1 MHAKDVML
9 GNESIGNLIVKLS
22 VPAIVGLMV
31 QALYNLVDTIFIG
44 RGLGEQSMLGIAG
57 ISVAFPVQILM
68 MAIALG
74 VGIGGSSIISR
85 SLGKKDIL
93 KAERTVANMITLVLV
108 ASIAFTALALVFLDP
123 MLKVFGASDTVLP
136 FANEYTRYIVI
147 GTTFFTFSAAM
158 SNAIRAEG
166 NTRFAM
172 AIMVLSSIAN
182 IILDP
187 LFIFEFG
194 MGVKGAAIATVISQV
209 IGCIMVIYYYAS
221 SMSRVNLIIAYMRP
235 DTGILSETISIGMSE
250 FVFNVVES
258 SLFLLFNQSLLF
270 YGGDVAI
277 AVFGIVIKV
286 FMLTLMPIIGIKQGI
301 QPIVGYNYGANE
313 FARVKKTISLSNY
326 IVTGICILS
335 TVVVFLIPGQIMRI
349 FSNDPQLIEMGITAL
364 KISFLMMPFIGYQ
377 VVATALLQSLGKSKG
392 SLIVTL
398 SRQIIFLPPLV
409 IILPWFFGLNGIWI
423 SFPISDFLACVVAV
437 LITRK
442 EISMMKHENA
452 EKV

>member
-1 MHAKDVML
+1 MHKNDAML
-9 GNESIGNLIVKLS
+9 GNESIGNLIAKLS
-22 VPAIVGLMV
+22 APAIIGLLV

-85 SLGKKDIL
+85 ALGKKDVL
-93 KAERTVANMITLVLV
+93 KAERTVANMVTLVITV
-108 ASIAFTALALVFLDP
+108 SIAFTALALIFLDP
-123 MLKVFGASDTVLP
+123 MLKVFGASDIVLP
-136 FANEYTRYIVI
+136 FASEYTKYIVI

-166 NTRFAM
+166 NTKFAM
-172 AIMVLSSIAN
+172 AIMLVSSITN

-194 MGVKGAAIATVISQV
+194 MGIKGAAIATVISQLV
-209 IGCIMVIYYYAS
+209 GCVMVIYYYAS
-221 SMSRVNLIIAYMRP
+221 TMSRVGLIFAYMRP
-235 DTGILSETISIGMSE
+235 ETEIMGETISIGMSE
-250 FVFNVVES
+250 FIFNVVES
-258 SLFLLFNQSLLF
+258 ALFLLFNQSLLL
-270 YGGDVAI
+270 YGGDVSI
-277 AVFGIVIKV
+277 AVFGITIKV

-313 FARVKKTISLSNY
+313 YTRVRKTISLSNY
-326 IVTGICILS
+326 IVTTMCIIS
-335 TVVVFLIPGQIMRI
+335 TVIVFLIPEQIMRV
-349 FSNDPQLIEMGITAL
+349 FSDDPELISMGITAL

-377 VVATALLQSLGKSKG
+377 VVATALLQSLGRSKE
-392 SLIVTL
+392 SLVVTL

-409 IILPWFFGLNGIWI
+409 FILPLFFGLNGVWM

-437 LITRK
+437 FITRK
-442 EISMMKHENA
+442 EIARMRS
-452 EKV
+452 

>member
-1 MHAKDVML
+1 MHARDVML
-9 GNESIGNLIVKLS
+9 GNESIANLIVKLS

-85 SLGKKDIL
+85 SLGKKEML
-93 KAERTVANMITLVLV
+93 KAERTVANMVTLVL
-108 ASIAFTALALVFLDP
+108 ATSIAFTIIALVFLDP
-123 MLKVFGASDTVLP
+123 MLRVFGASDTVLP
-136 FANEYTRYIVI
+136 FASEYTRYIVI

-158 SNAIRAEG
+158 SNSIRAEG

-172 AIMVLSSIAN
+172 AVMVLSSIVN

-187 LFIFEFG
+187 LFIFSFG
-194 MGVKGAAIATVISQV
+194 MGVKGAAIATVISQ
-209 IGCIMVIYYYAS
+209 IAGCVMVIYYYVS
-221 SMSRVNLIIAYMRP
+221 SMSRLKLVVSYMKP
-235 DTGILSETISIGMSE
+235 EMGILSETISIGMSE
-250 FVFNVVES
+250 FIFNVVES
-258 SLFLLFNQSLLF
+258 ALFLIFNQSLLF

-326 IVTGICILS
+326 IVTAICVIS
-335 TVVVFLIPGQIMRI
+335 TVIVFLVPEQIMQV
-349 FSNDPQLIEMGITAL
+349 FSNDPQLTEMGVTAL

-398 SRQIIFLPPLV
+398 SRQIIFLPPLA

-442 EISMMKHENA
+442 EIAMMKHETT
-452 EKV
+452 EKA

>member
-1 MHAKDVML
+1 MHTKDVML

-22 VPAIVGLMV
+22 APAIVGLLV
-31 QALYNLVDTIFIG
+31 QALYNLVDTIFVG
-44 RGLGEQSMLGIAG
+44 RGLGEQSMLAIAG

-74 VGIGGSSIISR
+74 VGIGGSSIVSR
-85 SLGKKDIL
+85 ALGKKDII
-93 KAERTVANMITLVLV
+93 KAERTVANMVTLVV
-108 ASIAFTALALVFLDP
+108 TVSVAFTILGLIFLDP
-123 MLKVFGASDTVLP
+123 MLKIFGASDIVLP
-136 FANEYTRYIVI
+136 FASEYTKYIVI

-166 NTRFAM
+166 NTKFAM
-172 AIMVLSSIAN
+172 AIMLVSSITN

-209 IGCIMVIYYYAS
+209 VGCVMVVYYYAS
-221 SMSRVNLIIAYMRP
+221 SMSRVDLIVSYMRP
-235 DTGILSETISIGMSE
+235 ETGIMSETISIGMSE

-258 SLFLLFNQSLLF
+258 ALFLLFNQSLLI
-270 YGGDVAI
+270 YGEDVAI

-326 IVTGICILS
+326 IVTAMCIVS
-335 TVVVFLIPGQIMRI
+335 TVIVFLIPEQIMRV
-349 FSNDPQLIEMGITAL
+349 FSNDPQLIDMGITAL

-377 VVATALLQSLGKSKG
+377 VVTTALLQSLGKSKE

-437 LITRK
+437 LITKK
-442 EISMMKHENA
+442 EIAMMKH
-452 EKV
+452 

>member
-1 MHAKDVML
+1 MHKNDAML

-22 VPAIVGLMV
+22 APAIVGLLV
-31 QALYNLVDTIFIG
+31 QALYNLVDTIFVG

-85 SLGKKDIL
+85 ALGKKDII
-93 KAERTVANMITLVLV
+93 KAERTVANMVTLVV
-108 ASIAFTALALVFLDP
+108 TASVAFTALGLIFLDP
-123 MLKVFGASDTVLP
+123 MLKVFGASDIVLP
-136 FANEYTRYIVI
+136 FASEYTKYIVI

-166 NTRFAM
+166 NTKFAM
-172 AIMVLSSIAN
+172 AIMLVSSVTN

-194 MGVKGAAIATVISQV
+194 MGIKGAAIATVISQLV
-209 IGCIMVIYYYAS
+209 GCVMVAYYYAS
-221 SMSRVNLIIAYMRP
+221 SLSRLNLIFAYMTP
-235 DTGILSETISIGMSE
+235 DTEILGETISIGMSE
-250 FVFNVVES
+250 FIFNVVES
-258 SLFLLFNQSLLF
+258 ALFLLFNQSLLL
-270 YGGDVAI
+270 YGGDVSI
-277 AVFGIVIKV
+277 AVFGIIIKV

-313 FARVKKTISLSNY
+313 YARVRKTISLSNY
-326 IVTGICILS
+326 IVTAMCIVS
-335 TVVVFLIPGQIMRI
+335 TIIVFLIPEQIMRV
-349 FSNDPQLIEMGITAL
+349 FSDEPELISMGITAL

-377 VVATALLQSLGKSKG
+377 VVATALLQSLGKSKE
-392 SLIVTL
+392 SLVVTL
-398 SRQIIFLPPLV
+398 SRQTIFLPPLV
-409 IILPWFFGLNGIWI
+409 IILPLFFGLNGIWI

-442 EISMMKHENA
+442 EIARMRS
-452 EKV
+452 

>member
-1 MHAKDVML
+1 MHKNDAML

-22 VPAIVGLMV
+22 TPAIVGLLV
-31 QALYNLVDTIFIG
+31 QALYNLVDTIFVG

-85 SLGKKDIL
+85 ALGKKDII
-93 KAERTVANMITLVLV
+93 KAEKTVANMVTLVV
-108 ASIAFTALALVFLDP
+108 TASIAFTVLGLIFLDP
-123 MLKVFGASDTVLP
+123 MLKVFGASDIVLP

-166 NTRFAM
+166 NTKFAM
-172 AIMVLSSIAN
+172 AIMLVSSVTN

-194 MGVKGAAIATVISQV
+194 MGIKGAAIATVISQLV
-209 IGCIMVIYYYAS
+209 GCVMVAYYYAS
-221 SMSRVNLIIAYMRP
+221 SLSRLDFIIAYMIP
-235 DTGILSETISIGMSE
+235 DTGILGETISIGMSE
-250 FVFNVVES
+250 FIFNVVES
-258 SLFLLFNQSLLF
+258 SLFLLFNQSLLL
-270 YGGDVAI
+270 YGGDISI
-277 AVFGIVIKV
+277 AVFGIIIKV

-313 FARVKKTISLSNY
+313 YARVKKTVSLSNY
-326 IVTGICILS
+326 IVTGMCIVS
-335 TVVVFLIPGQIMRI
+335 TVIVFLIPEQIIRV
-349 FSNDPQLIEMGITAL
+349 FSDDPELISMGITAL

-392 SLIVTL
+392 SLAVTL

-409 IILPWFFGLNGIWI
+409 IILPLFFGLNGIWI

-442 EISMMKHENA
+442 EITSMRA
-452 EKV
+452 

>member
-1 MHAKDVML
+1 MHKNDAML

-22 VPAIVGLMV
+22 APAIVGLLV
-31 QALYNLVDTIFIG
+31 QALYNLVDTIFVG

-85 SLGKKDIL
+85 ALGKKDII
-93 KAERTVANMITLVLV
+93 KAERTVANMVTLVV
-108 ASIAFTALALVFLDP
+108 TASVAFTALGLIFLDP
-123 MLKVFGASDTVLP
+123 MLKVFGASDIVLP
-136 FANEYTRYIVI
+136 FASEYTKYIVI

-166 NTRFAM
+166 NTKFAM
-172 AIMVLSSIAN
+172 AIMLVSSVTN

-194 MGVKGAAIATVISQV
+194 MGIKGAAIATVISQLV
-209 IGCIMVIYYYAS
+209 GCVMVAYYYAS
-221 SMSRVNLIIAYMRP
+221 SLSRLNLIFAYMTP
-235 DTGILSETISIGMSE
+235 DTEILGETISIGMSE
-250 FVFNVVES
+250 FIFNVVES
-258 SLFLLFNQSLLF
+258 ALFLLFNQSLLL
-270 YGGDVAI
+270 YGGDVSI
-277 AVFGIVIKV
+277 AVFGIIIKV

-313 FARVKKTISLSNY
+313 YARVRKTISLSNY
-326 IVTGICILS
+326 IVTAMCIVS
-335 TVVVFLIPGQIMRI
+335 TIIVFLIPEQIMRV
-349 FSNDPQLIEMGITAL
+349 FSDEPELISMGITAL

-377 VVATALLQSLGKSKG
+377 VVATALLQSLGKSKE
-392 SLIVTL
+392 SLVVTL

-409 IILPWFFGLNGIWI
+409 IILPLFFGLNGIWI

-442 EISMMKHENA
+442 EIARMRS
-452 EKV
+452 

>member
-1 MHAKDVML
+1 MHKNDAML

-22 VPAIVGLMV
+22 VPTIVGLLV
-31 QALYNLVDTIFIG
+31 QALYNLVDTIFVG

-85 SLGKKDIL
+85 ALGKKDII
-93 KAERTVANMITLVLV
+93 KAERTVANMVTLVV
-108 ASIAFTALALVFLDP
+108 TASVAFTALGLIFLDP
-123 MLKVFGASDTVLP
+123 MLKVFGASDIVLP
-136 FANEYTRYIVI
+136 FASEYTKYIVI

-166 NTRFAM
+166 NTKFAM
-172 AIMVLSSIAN
+172 AIMLVSSVTN

-194 MGVKGAAIATVISQV
+194 MGIKGAAIATVISQLV
-209 IGCIMVIYYYAS
+209 GCVMVAYYYAS
-221 SMSRVNLIIAYMRP
+221 SLSRLNLIFAYMIP
-235 DTGILSETISIGMSE
+235 DTEILGETISIGMSE
-250 FVFNVVES
+250 FIFNVVES
-258 SLFLLFNQSLLF
+258 ALFLLFNQSLLL
-270 YGGDVAI
+270 YGGDVSI
-277 AVFGIVIKV
+277 AVFGIIIKV

-313 FARVKKTISLSNY
+313 YARVRKTISLSNY
-326 IVTGICILS
+326 IVTAMCIVS
-335 TVVVFLIPGQIMRI
+335 TIIVFLIPEQIMRV
-349 FSNDPQLIEMGITAL
+349 FSDDPELISMGIAAL

-377 VVATALLQSLGKSKG
+377 VVATALLQSMGKSKE
-392 SLIVTL
+392 SLVVTL

-409 IILPWFFGLNGIWI
+409 LILPLFFGLNGIWI

-442 EISMMKHENA
+442 EIARMRS
-452 EKV
+452 

>member
-9 GNESIGNLIVKLS
+9 GKESIGNLIVKLS
-22 VPAIVGLMV
+22 VPAIVGLLV

-85 SLGKKDIL
+85 ALGKKDIL
-93 KAERTVANMITLVLV
+93 KAERTVANMITLVVV
-108 ASIAFTALALVFLDP
+108 ASIAFTALALMFLDP
-123 MLKVFGASDTVLP
+123 MLKIFGASETVLP

-172 AIMVLSSIAN
+172 AIMVISSIAN

-209 IGCIMVIYYYAS
+209 IGCIMIIYYYTS
-221 SMSRVNLIIAYMRP
+221 SMSRLDLIVPYMKP
-235 DTGILSETISIGMSE
+235 ETGIMSETISIGMSE

-258 SLFLLFNQSLLF
+258 ALFLIFNQSLLL
-270 YGGDVAI
+270 YGGDVGI

-313 FARVKKTISLSNY
+313 FARVRKTISLSNY
-326 IVTGICILS
+326 IVTSMCIAS
-335 TVVVFLIPGQIMRI
+335 TVIVFLVPEQIMRI
-349 FSNDPQLIEMGITAL
+349 FSNDAQLIDMGITAL

-437 LITRK
+437 FITRK
-442 EISMMKHENA
+442 EIAMMRALSERN
-452 EKV
+452 

>member
-1 MHAKDVML
+1 MHTKDVML

-22 VPAIVGLMV
+22 APAIVGLLV
-31 QALYNLVDTIFIG
+31 QALYNLVDTIFVG
-44 RGLGEQSMLGIAG
+44 RGLGEQSMLAIAG
-57 ISVAFPVQILM
+57 ISVAFPVQIIM

-85 SLGKKDIL
+85 ALGKKDII
-93 KAERTVANMITLVLV
+93 KAERTVANMVTLVV
-108 ASIAFTALALVFLDP
+108 TVSVAFTVLGLVFLDP
-123 MLKVFGASDTVLP
+123 MLKIFGASDIVLP
-136 FANEYTRYIVI
+136 FASEYTKYIVI

-166 NTRFAM
+166 NTKFAM
-172 AIMVLSSIAN
+172 AIMLVSSITN

-187 LFIFEFG
+187 LFIFQFG

-209 IGCIMVIYYYAS
+209 VGCVMVVYYYAS
-221 SMSRVNLIIAYMRP
+221 SMSRVDLIVSYMRP
-235 DTGILSETISIGMSE
+235 ETGIMSETISIGMSE

-258 SLFLLFNQSLLF
+258 ALFLLFNQSLLI
-270 YGGDVAI
+270 YGEDVAI

-313 FARVKKTISLSNY
+313 FARVKKTISISNY
-326 IVTGICILS
+326 IVTAMCIVS
-335 TVVVFLIPGQIMRI
+335 TVIVFLIPEQIMRV
-349 FSNDPQLIEMGITAL
+349 FSNDPQLIDMGITAL

-377 VVATALLQSLGKSKG
+377 VVTTALLQSLGKSKE

-437 LITRK
+437 LITKK
-442 EISMMKHENA
+442 EIAMMKH
-452 EKV
+452 